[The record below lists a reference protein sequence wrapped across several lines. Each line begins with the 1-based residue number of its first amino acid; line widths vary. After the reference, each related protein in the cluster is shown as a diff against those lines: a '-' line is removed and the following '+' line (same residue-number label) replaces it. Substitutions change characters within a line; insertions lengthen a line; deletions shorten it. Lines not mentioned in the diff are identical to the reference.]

1 MTARLEGKVAI
12 VTGAAR
18 GTGAVIA
25 RTLVREG
32 ARVWIADVLEEPGEK
47 TAAELG
53 ESARFLRLDVT
64 DEGAWAEA
72 VRDVLDRD
80 ERVDVLVNNAA
91 ILHLGSLVETTGA
104 DFERLVKV
112 NQIGPFLGI
121 RAVFEAMKAQGG
133 GSIVNISSVDG
144 FNPKNGVVA
153 YASTKFGLRGITKVA
168 AVELGRY
175 GIRVNA
181 VCPEAGGPEMVRPYL
196 PEGVDPDLAMSFQWP
211 ILHTQRDRTVE
222 ERLEDIAHLVT
233 YLASDESRSC
243 TGGDFVIDGGHSA
256 ARLLKGGPTS

>member
-1 MTARLEGKVAI
+1 MSSRLADKVAI

-18 GTGAVIA
+18 GTGAAIA
-25 RTLVREG
+25 RAFVAQG
-32 ARVWIADVLEEPGEK
+32 ARVWVADVLEDLGTERVR
-47 TAAELG
+47 ELG
-53 ESARFLRLDVT
+53 DAARFLKLDVT
-64 DEGAWAEA
+64 QEA
-72 VRDVLDRD
+72 SWSAAIEQVSARDG
-80 ERVDVLVNNAA
+80 RVDVLVNNAA
-91 ILHLGSLVETTGA
+91 VLHLGSLVETTA
-104 DFERLVKV
+104 EDFERLVRV

-121 RAVFEAMKAQGG
+121 RATFETMKAQQG
-133 GSIVNISSVDG
+133 GSIVNIASVDG
-144 FNPKNGVVA
+144 VNPKNGVAA
-153 YASTKFGLRGITKVA
+153 YASTKFGLRGLTKVA

-211 ILHTQRDRTVE
+211 ILHSQRDRSVA

-243 TGGDFVIDGGHSA
+243 TGGDFMIDGGHSA
-256 ARLLKGGPTS
+256 ARVIKGGPTS